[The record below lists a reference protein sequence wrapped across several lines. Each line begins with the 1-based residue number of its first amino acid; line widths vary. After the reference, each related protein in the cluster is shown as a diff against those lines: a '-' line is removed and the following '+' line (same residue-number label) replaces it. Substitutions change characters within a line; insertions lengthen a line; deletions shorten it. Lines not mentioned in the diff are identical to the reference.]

1 MILDTDRTD
10 RFGQALFDAL
20 LDGFDHAW
28 TRAAFD
34 DEPLDPDGGPA
45 LAPRATAT
53 TDRSGER

>member
-28 TRAAFD
+28 ARATFD
-34 DEPLDPDGGPA
+34 DEPLDPDGGPESEPDTI
-45 LAPRATAT
+45 APAVRGGP
-53 TDRSGER
+53 R